1 MRWSSSPTLP
11 PRGCPPSP
19 GRPDGEA
26 PDLPDQQRLVPL
38 QSGRQ
43 PGPGLSSQLHPTSHP
58 HRTGKPLCATER
70 DGSATRVLRTP
81 GPSLPAGPGQAEPGQ
96 LPLQVQQPSFV
107 SGLHQLVHQGG
118 GGETHRHPALAG
130 GQSQPQGDVGLAG
143 AAVADGDDER
153 TPPAAWTQSPGT
165 EERPGGS
172 AARRPEA
179 SFFVVDF
186 GGSGCPLGTTK
197 KAEMDIP
204 SPPFL

>member
-58 HRTGKPLCATER
+58 RRTGKPLCATER

-81 GPSLPAGPGQAEPGQ
+81 GPSLPAGPGGDKPAGTGEG
-96 LPLQVQQPSFV
+96 VTMDTN
-107 SGLHQLVHQGG
+107 GANGGHQHEVFEKRL
-118 GGETHRHPALAG
+118 
-130 GQSQPQGDVGLAG
+130 
-143 AAVADGDDER
+143 
-153 TPPAAWTQSPGT
+153 SPGT
-165 EERPGGS
+165 FPHRLDIELCICGVRRWVDQNGAPATRGGS
-172 AARRPEA
+172 
-179 SFFVVDF
+179 SSD
-186 GGSGCPLGTTK
+186 
-197 KAEMDIP
+197 
-204 SPPFL
+204 